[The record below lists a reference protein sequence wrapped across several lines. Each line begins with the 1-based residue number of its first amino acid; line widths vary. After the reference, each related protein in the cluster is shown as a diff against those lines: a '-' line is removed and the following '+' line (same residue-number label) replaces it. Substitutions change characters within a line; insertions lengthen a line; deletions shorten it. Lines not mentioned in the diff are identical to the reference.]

1 MSLPIVM
8 EMKSKGDQKRNKLNY
23 CGLKKTKIINRPQAL
38 LFFCAIVFS
47 MAGARGKIKA
57 IFLMKMIIQP
67 IRFLFARL
75 SGIVEFYFYCIMIL
89 LLSCDIISKAKSG

>member
-8 EMKSKGDQKRNKLNY
+8 DMKSKEDQKRNKLNY
-23 CGLKKTKIINRPQAL
+23 CGLEITKIINRPLAL
-38 LFFCAIVFS
+38 LFFCAIVLS

-57 IFLMKMIIQP
+57 IFFMKMFLQP
-67 IRFLFARL
+67 TGFFLARL